1 MTILWIFVAVVFIL
15 AIIALI
21 TIYYTVGYDY
31 KNGRKGFLYKF
42 AWKISEWITG
52 GKRK

>member
-1 MTILWIFVAVVFIL
+1 MTILWIFVEMVFVL

-21 TIYYTVGYDY
+21 TIYYTVGYDN

-42 AWKISEWITG
+42 AWKISDLITG
-52 GKRK
+52 GNRK